1 MTTQH
6 TPGPWITGDASIWAL
21 DDCEFHAIV
30 DCPLNQTCRDTET
43 AWANARLIA
52 AAPDLLA
59 ALEVVREYM
68 DHAADQFSYEDI
80 VQIRA
85 AIAKATKETA

>member
-6 TPGPWITGDASIWAL
+6 TPGPWYI
-21 DDCEFHAIV
+21 DCQNESAAIGYRAIV
-30 DCPLNQTCRDTET
+30 DGDGYTVCSPSPMGQ
-43 AWANARLIA
+43 ANARLIV